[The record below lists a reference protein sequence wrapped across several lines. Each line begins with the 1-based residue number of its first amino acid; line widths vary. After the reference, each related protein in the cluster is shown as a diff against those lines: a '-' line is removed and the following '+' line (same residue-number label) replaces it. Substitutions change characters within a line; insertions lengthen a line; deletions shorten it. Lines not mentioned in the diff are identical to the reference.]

1 MWLTHFN
8 NLLQRVWKNK
18 TFNLVAH
25 IIKRTHTK
33 STKNHTKQKIYNQQ
47 IAIRT
52 HPNSSK
58 INCKTYHHNETIH
71 QENRRKNHIS
81 NKGISLSLHAFLRES
96 REKLLPNTQKNK
108 FQPHQQPTQHIDLK
122 KELKTKARQKKIY
135 KEQLYISSY
144 WPLCIFS
151 KSITTARKK
160 RHKINA
166 YFLFISFTQEFQ
178 VQINQNKNQLN

>member
-8 NLLQRVWKNK
+8 NLP
-18 TFNLVAH
+18 NL
-25 IIKRTHTK
+25 
-33 STKNHTKQKIYNQQ
+33 
-47 IAIRT
+47 
-52 HPNSSK
+52 SK

-108 FQPHQQPTQHIDLK
+108 FQPHQPNKKPKQHIDLK

-135 KEQLYISSY
+135 KEHSY
-144 WPLCIFS
+144 AYPVIGRSTSFKINNHSKKKEAQNQCIFS
-151 KSITTARKK
+151 LYLIHTR
-160 RHKINA
+160 
-166 YFLFISFTQEFQ
+166 ISSS
-178 VQINQNKNQLN
+178 NQSK